1 MKTGGVFELG
11 RRKNNPLWLTLLPEL
26 REKQLLLAEHY
37 NVKSVAM
44 HCHEFLEL
52 TYILRGKVLHNLDGQ
67 EIELEAGDYFIVDYG
82 SRHSYQNSDGEGF
95 DNIDC
100 LFLPELID
108 PVLKGTESLRA
119 LLEHY
124 LLHFNMQALV
134 QNPAHM
140 VFRDADG
147 SVLRL
152 IEHMKAEIAEHQAG
166 YTEFLRC
173 YLVEILLHTM
183 RRLDDAQ
190 AAATGQDVSRFLTEY
205 VRLHYM
211 EEINLQELAKRLN
224 YSLSYISKKFKD
236 DMGISFV
243 SYLQNYR
250 VMEGCRLLSGS
261 KRTLE
266 EITRMVGYRDVKF
279 FSSLIKRYTGR
290 SPRSFRR
297 SC

>member
-1 MKTGGVFELG
+1 M
-11 RRKNNPLWLTLLPEL
+11 WLTLLPEL
-26 REKQLLLAEHY
+26 QEKKLLLAEHY
-37 NVKSVAM
+37 NVRSVGE

-52 TYILRGKVLHNLDGQ
+52 TYILRGRVLHCLDGQ
-67 EIELEAGDYFIVDYG
+67 EVELKAGDYFIVDYG
-82 SRHSYQNSDGEGF
+82 SRHSYQNTDGEGF
-95 DNIDC
+95 DNLDC

-108 PVLKGTESLRA
+108 PVLKGTKSLRA

-140 VFRDADG
+140 VFEDSDG

-152 IEHMKAEIAEHQAG
+152 IERMKEESEIRGAG

-211 EEINLQELAKRLN
+211 EAINLQDLAKRLN
-224 YSLSYISKKFKD
+224 YSLPYVSKRFKE
-236 DMGISFV
+236 DMGIPFV
-243 SYLQNYR
+243 TYLQNYR
-250 VMEGCRLLSGS
+250 VMEGCRLLSCS

-279 FSSLIKRYTGR
+279 FSSLIKRHTGL
-290 SPRSFRR
+290 SPRSFRS
-297 SC
+297 SCKGSESLR